1 MDDEVIKVIQILVDA
16 GLRVEYTASPMVFS
30 GGIPIKEP
38 TKEEAKSQLV
48 HFRPYHTDFLIMYH
62 QNQWVARHVRSGVVF
77 KSESLEEVTIKLARL
92 YKPSPDFTE
101 DSPLVQ
107 EIFAKLSGKGL
118 GIVYIERSKPYIWV
132 IVNRF
137 VQYTIAPFGEY
148 LSLMEYDNAQRHT
161 ESIILTDDM
170 DELLAE
176 IPEKLFRRQS

>member
-16 GLRVEYTASPMVFS
+16 GLRVEYTASPMEFT

-38 TKEEAKSQLV
+38 TKEEAKGHRV
-48 HFRPYHTDFLIMYH
+48 HFLPYHTRFYIVRH
-62 QNQWVARHVRSGVVF
+62 ENQWVSHQFESGVLF
-77 KSESLEEVTIKLARL
+77 RSDNLEEVTIKLVRL
-92 YKPSPDFTE
+92 YKPSPEFSE

-161 ESIILTDDM
+161 ESIILTDDV

-176 IPEKLFRRQS
+176 IPEKLFRKQI